1 MLLAGAIIGEVEEM
15 IAEIKLGYV
24 LERDRNATANVWNVP
39 TGLSVL

>member
-1 MLLAGAIIGEVEEM
+1 MPLAGTIIVGVGEVVE
-15 IAEIKLGYV
+15 EIKRGYV